1 MNSFGNL
8 VQKFVGLLV
17 FYRSARM
24 FVELYCTKLRGIV
37 QDSNWFIKPV
47 TFIFRSD
54 CPVYVFYICLPILQF
69 FIFYFINPIV
79 LFYTVNCYVC
89 SINNGQLKLEDIVL
103 TKSIL
108 ENTKCFL
115 LDCGAELFV
124 WVGRVTQVED
134 RKTASAAVE
143 VKPRAK
149 IAWFVALLKKCFL
162 I

>member
-1 MNSFGNL
+1 M
-8 VQKFVGLLV
+8 
-17 FYRSARM
+17 
-24 FVELYCTKLRGIV
+24 
-37 QDSNWFIKPV
+37 
-47 TFIFRSD
+47 
-54 CPVYVFYICLPILQF
+54 YVFIYAFLFFNSSSFILLLF
-69 FIFYFINPIV
+69 FLDRTGEHLLFINPIV
-79 LFYTVNCYVC
+79 LFHTVNCYVC

-143 VKPRAK
+143 VKPRTQ
-149 IAWFVALLKKCFL
+149 IAWFVALLKNVSLYKNYL
-162 I
+162 L

>member
-1 MNSFGNL
+1 M
-8 VQKFVGLLV
+8 
-17 FYRSARM
+17 
-24 FVELYCTKLRGIV
+24 
-37 QDSNWFIKPV
+37 
-47 TFIFRSD
+47 
-54 CPVYVFYICLPILQF
+54 YVFYICLPILQLFIFYYFIYIYLCIYVF
-69 FIFYFINPIV
+69 FSSAQANIFYFINPIV
-79 LFYTVNCYVC
+79 LFHTVNCYVC

-143 VKPRAK
+143 VKPRTQ
-149 IAWFVALLKKCFL
+149 IAWFVALNFFSLYKNYL
-162 I
+162 L